1 MASPAT
7 KTGKPTPSFHY
18 EVTMQSRRAF
28 IEPGATAWILDNK
41 LTAYRFAS
49 DLGLD
54 VPITRLVSVSHT
66 DLELSRGTV
75 VKPLAGIMSKGVYIL
90 GQETITDLPRNR
102 SLPNIEA
109 LRESIAHDLS
119 SGDVADDAWI
129 EERLVFSDHDPS
141 LPARDIK
148 FYCFYGVVGLVLE
161 TVRSP
166 EVRRCWYGS
175 DGQVVRTGKYTD
187 RLFAGNGIPEGYI
200 ELAKKI
206 SLSVP
211 APFLRIDFLASPDG
225 PVLNEFTPKPGGA
238 SQFDA
243 RTDKRLGSLMVSAA
257 GRLHTDLVNGQA
269 YPEFSTARLSL
280 RPAHT
285 PA

>member
-41 LTAYRFAS
+41 LAAYRFAS
-49 DLGLD
+49 DLGLEI
-54 VPITRLVSVSHT
+54 PITRLHSVSHS
-66 DLELSRGTV
+66 DLELAPETV

-90 GQETITDLPRNR
+90 GQETITDLPRNL
-102 SLPNIEA
+102 SLPSVGA
-109 LRESIAHDLS
+109 LRDSIAHDLS

-148 FYCFYGVVGLVLE
+148 FYCFYGVVGLILE

-166 EVRRCWYGS
+166 EVQRCWYGS
-175 DGQVVRTGKYTD
+175 SGKVIRTGKYTD
-187 RLFAGNGIPEGYI
+187 RLFAGNGIPDGYV

-225 PVLNEFTPKPGGA
+225 PVLNEFTPKPGGS
-238 SQFDA
+238 SQFGASIDH
-243 RTDKRLGSLMVSAA
+243 RLGNLMVAAA
-257 GRLHTDLVNGQA
+257 GRLHTDLVNKKVFQ
-269 YPEFSTARLSL
+269 EFDAVRTG
-280 RPAHT
+280 T
-285 PA
+285 DI

>member
-1 MASPAT
+1 MASPKT
-7 KTGKPTPSFHY
+7 TPKTGKPTPSFHY
-18 EVTMQSRRAF
+18 EATMQSRRAF

-49 DLGLD
+49 DLGLEI
-54 VPITRLVSVSHT
+54 PITRLNAVSHT
-66 DLELSRGTV
+66 DLELTVNTV
-75 VKPLAGIMSKGVYIL
+75 VKPLGGIMSKGVYIL
-90 GQETITDLPRNR
+90 GEDTITDLPRNR
-102 SLPNIEA
+102 SLPSVEA
-109 LRESIAHDLS
+109 LRQSIAHDLS

-129 EERLVFSDHDPS
+129 EERLVFSDHAPS

-148 FYCFYGVVGLVLE
+148 FYCFYGVVGLALE

-166 EVRRCWYGS
+166 QVQRCWYGS
-175 DGQVVRTGKYTD
+175 DGQVTRTGKYTEH
-187 RLFAGNGIPEGYI
+187 LFAGNGIPDGYI

-211 APFLRIDFLASPDG
+211 APFLRIDFLASPSG

-257 GRLHTDLVNGQA
+257 GRLHTDLVNGKVF
-269 YPEFSTARLSL
+269 PEFASARLS
-280 RPAHT
+280 A
-285 PA
+285 